1 MHALVRQL
9 GVALLV
15 GALAF
20 SPSEAQQDPDSA
32 VSIPPIMV
40 RVLRS
45 TIGEGVPYAVSIAS
59 GPELTRGAAGAFL
72 EEALRAIPGIQVQNR
87 FNPAMGERVAIR
99 GFGSRAQFGVRGVRI
114 LVDGIPATL
123 PDGQATLDHL
133 DLAGLGRVEALR
145 GPNATLYGNAAGGVL
160 HFRTLDP
167 ALTDSYLSARAT
179 GGTHDLT
186 TLQGVASGHWGDTG
200 YRFGLSRMAFDGYRR
215 DPVADDGSVYGVA
228 TRHVFNGTVTTP
240 VAGGELRLVAN
251 GVNLEAENPGSL
263 SAALLEDGDRSA
275 FRFNVLNGTRKDVKQ
290 GQIGAAWSG
299 PLGGA
304 EAELATWGISRE
316 LDNPIPSDVIGLD
329 RKAGGVRAL
338 VSNQFPVSAGALSVG
353 GGVEVELQNDDR
365 REWDNVDGDKGVLL
379 LSQKERVRG
388 LGLFMQGRL
397 DVGSRFS
404 ILGGLRYDR
413 ARFSVDDRFTAGDPD
428 DSGSRTM
435 DAFSPSAGLLVEAI
449 DGVEVYASVARSFET
464 PTTTELGNRASGA
477 GGFNPDL
484 GPQKGLTFEGGVRA
498 RLGSWAL
505 EGALFRS
512 NLEDELVPEEL
523 IPSGRTYYQNVG
535 ESHHTGWELAVD
547 GRPVPGTS
555 VRIAYTRVDARF
567 DLFTKDGVDHSGN
580 RVPGLAPY
588 RLDALGQVEVGRGY
602 FEVRG
607 LYQDEVPV
615 DDGGMFTSPPHFVA
629 DVRVGLDEVAAGGVW
644 ISPYAAVANLFD
656 RTYNSS
662 VIVNAFGSRYFEP
675 GPGRTYRF
683 GLGLTW
689 RR

>member
-1 MHALVRQL
+1 MV
-9 GVALLV
+9 LLV
-15 GALAF
+15 GAVGF
-20 SPSEAQQDPDSA
+20 SPAEAQQDPDSA
-32 VSIPPIMV
+32 VTIPPIMV

-45 TIGEGVPYAVSIAS
+45 TIGTGAPYAVSAVS

-72 EEALRAIPGIQVQNR
+72 EEALRAVPGVQVQNR
-87 FNPAMGERVAIR
+87 FNPAMGERLAVR

-133 DLAGLGRVEALR
+133 DLAGLGRVEVLR

-167 ALTDSYLSARAT
+167 ADSDAYVSARAT

-200 YRFGLSRMAFDGYRR
+200 YRFSVSRLSFDGYRR

-228 TRHVFNGTVTTP
+228 KRLVFNGMVTTP
-240 VAGGELRLVAN
+240 LAGGNLRLVAN
-251 GVNLEAENPGSL
+251 GVDLDAENPGSL
-263 SAALLEDGDRSA
+263 SATLLEDGDRSA
-275 FRFNVLNGTRKDVKQ
+275 FRFNVLNGTRKDVNQ
-290 GQIGAAWSG
+290 GQIGASWSG

-304 EAELATWGISRE
+304 EAELATWAVSRE

-338 VSNQFPVSAGALSVG
+338 VSDQFPVSVGALSIG

-365 REWDNVDGDKGVLL
+365 REWDNVDGDPGVLL

-388 LGLFMQGRL
+388 VGLFMQGRM
-397 DVGSRFS
+397 DIGSS
-404 ILGGLRYDR
+404 LSVVGGLRYDR
-413 ARFSVDDRFTAGDPD
+413 ARFSVDDRFTTGDPD
-428 DSGSRTM
+428 DSGVRTM
-435 DAFSPSAGLLVEAI
+435 DAFSPSAGVLVEAV
-449 DGVEVYASVARSFET
+449 DGVEIFGSVARSFET

-484 GPQKGLTFEGGVRA
+484 
-498 RLGSWAL
+498 
-505 EGALFRS
+505 
-512 NLEDELVPEEL
+512 
-523 IPSGRTYYQNVG
+523 QNVG
-535 ESHHTGWELAVD
+535 ESHHSGWELSVD

-555 VRIAYTRVDARF
+555 LRVAYTRIDARF
-567 DLFTKDGVDHSGN
+567 DVFIKDGEDHSGN

-588 RLDALGQVEVGRGY
+588 RLDMLGQVDAGPGFVEL
-602 FEVRG
+602 RG

-615 DDGGMFTSPPHFVA
+615 DDGGMFKSAPHFVA
-629 DVRVGLDEVAAGGVW
+629 DLRVGFEDVPAGGVW

-656 RTYNSS
+656 RRYNSS